1 MNLEMLF
8 NADKIIPRILD
19 LLFLYG
25 PKLIAAIV
33 ILVVGKFIAKLMRS
47 AVQRVLKK
55 SKVDELLI
63 SFVGSLS
70 YMALLAFV
78 IIAALNQLGI
88 QTTSFVAIIGAA
100 GLAIG
105 LALQGALSNFAAGVL
120 MLIFRPFKNGDYI
133 EGGGVAGT
141 VEQIQIFTTEL
152 LTPDNKLVIIPNS
165 IMMGGNITNYSANSV
180 RRIDLVVGVSYAD
193 DLKKVKQVLN
203 DIIAKETLL
212 LKEPAATVA
221 VAELADSSVNLVVRP
236 WVKTQDY
243 WAGRF
248 QLVENIKLG
257 FDREGIS
264 IPFPQHEVHM
274 IPQQDQPPA

>member
-1 MNLEMLF
+1 MDLNLLF
-8 NADKIIPRILD
+8 DTDKLIPRILD

-33 ILVVGKFIAKLMRS
+33 ILIAGRFLAKIVRS

-78 IIAALNQLGI
+78 IIAALNQVGI

-120 MLIFRPFKNGDYI
+120 MLIFRPFKNSDYI
-133 EGGGVAGT
+133 EGGGVSGT

-165 IMMGGNITNYSANSV
+165 NMMGGNITNYSANKT
-180 RRIDLVVGVSYAD
+180 RRIDLVIGVSYSD
-193 DLKKVKQVLN
+193 DLLKVKQVLN
-203 DIIAKETLL
+203 NILANEPLL

-221 VAELADSSVNLVVRP
+221 VAELGDSSVNLVVRP

-243 WAGRF
+243 WKVRF
-248 QLVENIKLG
+248 QLVEDIKLG
-257 FDREGIS
+257 FDLEGIS
-264 IPFPQHEVHM
+264 IPFPQHDVHM
-274 IPQQDQPPA
+274 ITKQD

>member
-1 MNLEMLF
+1 MNIDMLF
-8 NADKIIPRILD
+8 NADKLIPRILD
-19 LLFLYG
+19 LIFQYG

-33 ILVVGKFIAKLMRS
+33 ILIAGKFFAKIVRS
-47 AVQRVLKK
+47 TVRRVLQK

-63 SFVGSLS
+63 SFVSSLS
-70 YMALLAFV
+70 YMAMLAFV

-133 EGGGVAGT
+133 EGGGVSGT

-165 IMMGGNITNYSANSV
+165 NMMGGNIVNYSANKV
-180 RRIDLVVGVSYAD
+180 RRIDLVIGVSYSD
-193 DLKKVKQVLN
+193 DLQKVKKVLS
-203 DIIAKETLL
+203 DIVAAEPLL
-212 LKEPAATVA
+212 LKDPAPTIA

-243 WAGRF
+243 WKQRF
-248 QLVENIKLG
+248 ELIENIKVG
-257 FDREGIS
+257 FDKAGIS
-264 IPFPQHEVHM
+264 IPFPQRDVHM
-274 IPQQDQPPA
+274 IDKQD